1 MWADIARRALDA
13 FSIRREPSDL
23 TVGAR
28 RAFLSDSRYAE
39 VVDCALHF
47 GGIGRAFLAQ
57 VAIDTGLKLR
67 ALTETS
73 KGASEGSWAC

>member
-1 MWADIARRALDA
+1 LWADIARRALDA

-23 TVGAR
+23 TISAR
-28 RAFLSDSRYAE
+28 RAFLSDSRNAE

-47 GGIGRAFLAQ
+47 GGVGRAFLAQ

-67 ALTETS
+67 AVTETS
-73 KGASEGSWAC
+73 EGASEGSRAC